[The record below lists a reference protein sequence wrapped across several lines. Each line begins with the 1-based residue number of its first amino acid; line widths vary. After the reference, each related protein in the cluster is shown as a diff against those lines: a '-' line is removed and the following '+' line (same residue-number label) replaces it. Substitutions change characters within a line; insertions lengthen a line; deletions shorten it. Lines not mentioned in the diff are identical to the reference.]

1 MKKLLKL
8 KSGENI
14 IIKHLTKL
22 DVDGVWYNFNEVI
35 EEGSYLPVFFPVRSQ
50 LEKDSWYHNIK
61 KENEIC
67 IVGENLDLKAPYNI
81 IGQCEVLNS
90 DWDAA
95 EHVGVLGIVIK
106 DKYRDLTIGRNLI
119 DFAIRESKILNNK
132 EKIVLSSF
140 STNKR
145 ALHLFK
151 KLGFDVVGVRKK
163 QFLMDS
169 IYIDEV
175 MMELWIDD
183 YLNENIQNVTIDF

>member
-1 MKKLLKL
+1 MNKVLEL

-35 EEGSYLPVFFPVRSQ
+35 EEGCYLPVFFPVKSQ
-50 LEKDSWYHNIK
+50 LEKDSWYRNIK

-67 IVGENLDLKAPYNI
+67 IVAENPDLKTPYNI
-81 IGQCEVLNS
+81 IGQCEISNLE
-90 DWDAA
+90 WDAA
-95 EHVGVLGIVIK
+95 QHVGVFGIIIRY
-106 DKYRDLTIGRNLI
+106 KYRDLTIGRSLI

-151 KLGFDVVGVRKK
+151 KLGFEVIGVRKK
-163 QFLMDS
+163 QFFMDS
-169 IYIDEV
+169 QYIDEV
-175 MMELWIDD
+175 LMELWIDD
-183 YLNENIQNVTIDF
+183 YINKNK

>member
-1 MKKLLKL
+1 MKKVLEL

-22 DVDGVWYNFNEVI
+22 DVDGVWHNFNEVI
-35 EEGSYLPVFFPVRSQ
+35 EESSYLPVFFPVRSQ
-50 LEKDSWYHNIK
+50 LEKDSWYRNIK

-67 IVGENLDLKAPYNI
+67 IVAENPDLKKPHNI
-81 IGQCEVLNS
+81 IGQCEILNS
-90 DWDAA
+90 DWNAS
-95 EHVGVLGIVIK
+95 EHVGVLGIIIRK
-106 DKYRDLTIGRNLI
+106 EYRELTIGRVLI

-132 EKIVLSSF
+132 EKIILSSF
-140 STNKR
+140 STNER

-151 KLGFDVVGVRKK
+151 KLGFEVIGVRKK

-169 IYIDEV
+169 KYIDEV

-183 YLNENIQNVTIDF
+183 YLNENQ